1 MSGGD
6 SSAVALAVA
15 AHREAVAELDRAAR
29 ETDWR
34 RSRYTPATV
43 LAPLQRAVTQAEA
56 ECRRPRG
63 STEAACGRGVNATV
77 RAYRLD
83 RYVPA
88 WLPPDQHAA
97 FVARLAAAFERYEAA
112 HGWRALSDTLTRG
125 RLVGGV
131 ASAFKA
137 GRLDPAW
144 GRRMLARCAVRA
156 RLRQIAEAGY
166 QRRAYFEDLGRRA
179 PSAAGEIPATE
190 RS

>member
-1 MSGGD
+1 M
-6 SSAVALAVA
+6 
-15 AHREAVAELDRAAR
+15 
-29 ETDWR
+29 
-34 RSRYTPATV
+34 PA
-43 LAPLQRAVTQAEA
+43 P
-56 ECRRPRG
+56 RRPRG

-166 QRRAYFEDLGRRA
+166 QRRAYFEDLGRAGGLASGGRRRQQARYRQLSARDPRLADHAQLVLSGRRRA
-179 PSAAGEIPATE
+179 A
-190 RS
+190 RV